1 MPTANDGI
9 ANNDIAKNGTTD
21 LKREQ
26 DRLVTLAN
34 CAREAIVTPGAI
46 QPHGFMAVVSRP
58 DLKILQLSKN
68 FESALGRSIDHCLG
82 KNVEEI
88 LAPNMMP
95 LLEAFLDIESHKSL
109 VPMPLRLRQ
118 ENTEAIAVSC
128 LTHRQGELFILE
140 FEPDFEQQN
149 MNSGLTDA
157 LNLSALLQAA
167 LSSVQAVESLKE
179 VLKVCVE
186 QIETLTGF
194 DRVMIYKFDQEWHG
208 EVLAESAQSERESY
222 LGLHYPASDFP
233 AQARELYKRNIT
245 RMIADV
251 AYNSVPLEPL
261 LNSATNQALD
271 MSDCVLRSVSP
282 MHVEYLQNMGVKATL
297 TISLIVKG
305 ELWGLIACHHYSPKY
320 LSLKTR
326 SVCEIFGKLVALRIL
341 EEIANEKRRVEKFCR
356 PAFAQILASVAA
368 SNGNVKVA
376 FQMQGEGLIAQFNCI
391 GAALVTESELVCFGS
406 TPGDTQLVECAAW
419 LSRQKL
425 NLYSCNHLR
434 AEFEHDDTFFALG
447 GNYTGLL
454 AIRTGLVDDQW
465 LLLLRDKKIQSITWA
480 GNPLK
485 SAFVDELAS
494 GAMPANEVMQQPRRS
509 FAMWREEVKD
519 HSLPWSD
526 AQITMAEYLRA
537 QILDLTRANLHWVK
551 AKADA
556 LQKERDDFVAAL
568 AHDLRLPV
576 GGALRMLEFINAGRF
591 GQTLPQFSDTLEL
604 LIESHKQLL
613 ERIKSILI
621 GYQFAEPS
629 GAISTERTELVGL
642 ISSAVRNS
650 RPSALG
656 AETAIKEDY
665 CSPCFVDGNFDCLV
679 RVVENLLS
687 NAIKYSRVDNKVG
700 ISLTCTPT
708 EALICV
714 EDSGIGLAHEDIA
727 YVFQRYWRARTGR
740 TQPIGSGLGLFVCKQ
755 IVEAHKGTLW
765 CESELGVGSKFFMR
779 LPLVA

>member
-1 MPTANDGI
+1 MPTANNGT
-9 ANNDIAKNGTTD
+9 ANNSVSD
-21 LKREQ
+21 LKREH
-26 DRLVTLAN
+26 DRLVTLDN

-46 QPHGFMAVVSRP
+46 QPHGFMAVVARS

-68 FESALGRSIDHCLG
+68 FESTLGRSIDQCLG

-128 LTHRQGELFILE
+128 LVHRQGEVFILE
-140 FEPDFEQQN
+140 FEPDLEQQN
-149 MNSGLTDA
+149 LILGLTDA

-167 LSSVQAVESLKE
+167 LSSLQAVESLKE
-179 VLKVCVE
+179 VLNVCVE

-194 DRVMIYKFDQEWHG
+194 DRVMIYKFDQECHG
-208 EVLAESAQSERESY
+208 EVLAEVVKPERESY
-222 LGLHYPASDFP
+222 LGLHYPASDIP
-233 AQARELYKRNIT
+233 AQARELYKRNVT

-251 AYNSVPLEPL
+251 AYNSVPLVPL
-261 LNSATNQALD
+261 ANPTTNESLD
-271 MSDCVLRSVSP
+271 MSDSVLRSVSP
-282 MHVEYLQNMGVKATL
+282 MHVEYLQNMGVHATL
-297 TISLIVKG
+297 TISLKVKG
-305 ELWGLIACHHYSPKY
+305 ELWGLIACHNYSPKY
-320 LSLKTR
+320 LSLKSR

-341 EEIANEKRRVEKFCR
+341 EEIATEKSKVEKFCL
-356 PAFAQILASVAA
+356 PAFSHILESVAA
-368 SNGNVKVA
+368 ANGNVKVA
-376 FQMQGEGLIAQFNCI
+376 FQMRGEELIAQFNCI

-406 TPGDTQLVECAAW
+406 TPSDSQLVKCAAW

-425 NLYSCNHLR
+425 NLYSCNRLS
-434 AEFEHDDTFFALG
+434 EELGLDDQFFDLGDTFA
-447 GNYTGLL
+447 GLL

-465 LLLLRDKKIQSITWA
+465 LLLLRDKKVQSVTWA

-485 SAFVDELAS
+485 NAFIDSVAT
-494 GAMPANEVMQQPRRS
+494 GAVPAAEVMLQPRRS
-509 FAMWREEVKD
+509 FALWREEVKD

-537 QILDLTRANLHWVK
+537 QILDLTRANLHLAK
-551 AKADA
+551 SKADA

-576 GGALRMLEFINAGRF
+576 GGALRMLEFIHDGRF

-604 LIESHKQLL
+604 LIDSHKQLL

-629 GAISTERTELVGL
+629 GAICTERTELVGL

-687 NAIKYSRVDNKVG
+687 NAIKYSRADNKVG

>member
-1 MPTANDGI
+1 MPIADDRI
-9 ANNDIAKNGTTD
+9 ANNA
-21 LKREQ
+21 LEREQ
-26 DRLVTLAN
+26 DSLVTLDN
-34 CAREAIVTPGAI
+34 CSREAIATPGAI
-46 QPHGFMAVVSRP
+46 QPHGYMAVVSRP

-68 FESALGRSIDHCLG
+68 FETKLGLSLAQYLG
-82 KNVEEI
+82 KTIDTI

-109 VPMPLRLRQ
+109 VPLPLSLRQ
-118 ENTEAIAVSC
+118 EAAEPIAVSC
-128 LTHRQGELFILE
+128 LTHGQSDFFILE
-140 FEPDFEQQN
+140 FEPDLEPQ
-149 MNSGLTDA
+149 GLIYGMTEA
-157 LNLSALLQAA
+157 LNLSAKLQAA
-167 LSSVQAVESLKE
+167 LSSLQVAESLTD

-186 QIETLTGF
+186 EVENFTGF
-194 DRVMIYKFDQEWHG
+194 DRVMVYKFDQDWHG
-208 EVLAESAQSERESY
+208 EVLAESVQPGRQSY
-222 LGLHYPASDFP
+222 LGLHYPASDIP
-233 AQARELYKRNIT
+233 VQARELYKRNIT

-251 AYNSVPLEPL
+251 AYNSVPLTPPL
-261 LNSATNQALD
+261 NPATSSALD

-282 MHVEYLQNMGVKATL
+282 MHVEYLQNMGVQATL
-297 TISLIVKG
+297 TISLKVKG

-320 LSLKTR
+320 LSLKSR

-341 EEIANEKRRVEKFCR
+341 EAIATEKIKVEKFCL
-356 PAFAQILASVAA
+356 PAFSQILESVAA
-368 SNGNVKVA
+368 ANGNVKVA
-376 FQMQGEGLIAQFNCI
+376 FQMQGNGLIAQFNCV
-391 GAALVTESELVCFGS
+391 GTALVTESELVCFGS
-406 TPGDTQLVECAAW
+406 TPSDSELLACAAW
-419 LSRQKL
+419 LSRQKHS
-425 NLYSCNHLR
+425 LYSCNQLSAELR
-434 AEFEHDDTFFALG
+434 RDDTFFDLG
-447 GNYTGLL
+447 DNFAGLL

-465 LLLLRDKKIQSITWA
+465 LLLLRDKKIQSVTWA
-480 GNPLK
+480 GNPVK
-485 SAFVDELAS
+485 NAFVDSMVS
-494 GAMPANEVMQQPRRS
+494 GTTPTVSAEVLLPRRS
-509 FAMWREEVKD
+509 FALWREEVKD

-537 QILDLTRANLHWVK
+537 QILDLTRANLHLAK
-551 AKADA
+551 SKADA

-576 GGALRMLEFINAGRF
+576 GGALRMLEFIHDGRF

-629 GAISTERTELVGL
+629 GAIHTERTELVGL
-642 ISSAVRNS
+642 ITSAVTNS
-650 RPSALG
+650 RPAALG
-656 AETAIKEDY
+656 AETIIAEDY

-687 NAIKYSRVDNKVG
+687 NAIKYSRADNKVG
-700 ISLTCTPT
+700 ISLTCTPS

-714 EDSGIGLAHEDIA
+714 EDSGIGLAPEDIA

>member
-1 MPTANDGI
+1 MPIANDGI
-9 ANNDIAKNGTTD
+9 ANTTV
-21 LKREQ
+21 KREQ
-26 DRLVTLAN
+26 DCLVTLDS
-34 CAREAIVTPGAI
+34 CAREAIATPGAI

-58 DLKILQLSKN
+58 DLKILQLSQN
-68 FESALGRSIDHCLG
+68 FESVLGLSIAECLG
-82 KNVEEI
+82 ENIEEI
-88 LAPNMMP
+88 LAPDMMP
-95 LLEAFLDIESHKSL
+95 LLEAFLELESHKSL
-109 VPMPLRLRQ
+109 VPLPLSLGQ
-118 ENTEAIAVSC
+118 GIVEPFAVSC
-128 LTHRQGELFILE
+128 LAHRQSDFFILE
-140 FEPDFEQQN
+140 FEPDLEQQSLIGG
-149 MNSGLTDA
+149 MTEA
-157 LNLSALLQAA
+157 LNLSAILQGG
-167 LSSVQAVESLKE
+167 LSSLKAVETLSD
-179 VLKVCVE
+179 VLKICVE
-186 QIETLTGF
+186 EIENLTGF
-194 DRVMIYKFDQEWHG
+194 DRVMVYKFDQDWHG
-208 EVLAESAQSERESY
+208 EVVAESVQPGHQSY
-222 LGLHYPASDFP
+222 LGLHYPASDIP
-233 AQARELYKRNIT
+233 AQARELYKRNVT

-282 MHVEYLQNMGVKATL
+282 MHVEYLQNMGVHATL
-297 TISLIVKG
+297 TISLKVKG
-305 ELWGLIACHHYSPKY
+305 ELWGLIACHNYSPKY
-320 LSLKTR
+320 LSLKSR

-341 EEIANEKRRVEKFCR
+341 EEIATEKSKVEKFCL
-356 PAFAQILASVAA
+356 PAFSHILESVAA
-368 SNGNVKVA
+368 ANGNVKVA
-376 FQMQGEGLIAQFNCI
+376 FQMRGEELIAQFNCI

-406 TPGDTQLVECAAW
+406 TPSDSQLVNCAAW

-425 NLYSCNHLR
+425 NLYSCNQLSEELGR
-434 AEFEHDDTFFALG
+434 DDKLFDLGDTFA
-447 GNYTGLL
+447 GLL

-465 LLLLRDKKIQSITWA
+465 LLLLRDKKVQSVTWA

-485 SAFVDELAS
+485 SAFVDALAT
-494 GAMPANEVMQQPRRS
+494 GAVPAAEVMLQPRRS
-509 FAMWREEVKD
+509 FALWREEVKD

-537 QILDLTRANLHWVK
+537 QILDLTRANLHLAK
-551 AKADA
+551 SKADA

-576 GGALRMLEFINAGRF
+576 GGALRMLEFIHSGRL

-604 LIESHKQLL
+604 LIDSHKQLL

-629 GAISTERTELVGL
+629 CALSTERTELAGL
-642 ISSAVRNS
+642 ISTAVRNS
-650 RPSALG
+650 RPAALG

-687 NAIKYSRVDNKVG
+687 NAIKYSRADNKVA